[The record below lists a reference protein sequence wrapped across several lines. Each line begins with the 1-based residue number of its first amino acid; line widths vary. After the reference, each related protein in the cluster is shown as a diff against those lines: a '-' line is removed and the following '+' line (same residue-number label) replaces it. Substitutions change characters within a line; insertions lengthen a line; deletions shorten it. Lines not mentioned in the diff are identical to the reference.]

1 MAKLEICCFGIEC
14 AEVAQEYGANRIE
27 LCSGAADGGLTPSY
41 GYLKLAREK
50 LHIPVH
56 PIIRPRGGDFCYNV
70 SEFDVIRE
78 DLQMIKEMGFP
89 GAVVGILDTEG
100 RIDIERMQTLMEIAN
115 GMEITFHR
123 AFDMCINPLL
133 ALEQLKNLGVARILT
148 SGQQQSAELG
158 LPLLKELHEKS
169 REMNGPI
176 IMAGA
181 GVRLANM
188 TKFMEIGLTE
198 VHSSAG
204 KTVPS
209 SMNYRKAGVT
219 MASNSETD
227 EFTHY
232 CVDGP
237 TVEAMMD
244 FISITEKVP
253 A

>member
-14 AEVAQEYGANRIE
+14 AQVAQEYGADRIE

-41 GYLKLAREK
+41 GYLKLAKEK

-56 PIIRPRGGDFCYNV
+56 PIIRPRGGDFCYDM

-78 DLQMIKEMGFP
+78 DLIMIKEMGFP
-89 GAVVGILDTEG
+89 GAVIGILDKEG
-100 RIDIERMQTLMEIAN
+100 RINLERMQVLMEIAK
-115 GMEITFHR
+115 GMNITFHR

-133 ALEQLKNLGVARILT
+133 ALEQLKALGVARILT

-158 LPLLKELHEKS
+158 LPLLKELQEKS
-169 REMNGPI
+169 HEIGGPQ

-181 GVRLANM
+181 GVRLANLS
-188 TKFMEIGLTE
+188 KFTEIGLLE

-209 SMNYRKAGVT
+209 TMNYRKVGVT

-237 TVEAMMD
+237 TVEAMKD
-244 FISITEKVP
+244 FISITEKVS

>member
-133 ALEQLKNLGVARILT
+133 ALDQLKNLGVARILT

-169 REMNGPI
+169 REINGPI

-237 TVEAMMD
+237 TVEAMKD

>member
-14 AEVAQEYGANRIE
+14 AQVAQEYGADRIE

-78 DLQMIKEMGFP
+78 DLQMIKDMGFP

-133 ALEQLKNLGVARILT
+133 GLEQLKNLGVARILT

-158 LPLLKELHEKS
+158 LLLLKELHEKAVKLMVQS
-169 REMNGPI
+169 LWLVQGFGWRI
-176 IMAGA
+176 
-181 GVRLANM
+181 
-188 TKFMEIGLTE
+188 
-198 VHSSAG
+198 
-204 KTVPS
+204 
-209 SMNYRKAGVT
+209 
-219 MASNSETD
+219 
-227 EFTHY
+227 
-232 CVDGP
+232 
-237 TVEAMMD
+237 
-244 FISITEKVP
+244 
-253 A
+253 

>member
-1 MAKLEICCFGIEC
+1 MVQIALSSVRG
-14 AEVAQEYGANRIE
+14 QQM
-27 LCSGAADGGLTPSY
+27 GGLTPSY

-169 REMNGPI
+169 REINGPI

-237 TVEAMMD
+237 TVEAMKD

>member
-14 AEVAQEYGANRIE
+14 AQVAQEYGADRIE

-78 DLQMIKEMGFP
+78 DLIMIKEMGFP
-89 GAVVGILDTEG
+89 GAVIGILDSEG
-100 RIDIERMQTLMEIAN
+100 RIDINRMHGLMEIAK
-115 GMEITFHR
+115 GMNITFHR

-133 ALEQLKNLGVARILT
+133 ALEQLNELGVARVLT

-169 REMNGPI
+169 QEINGPK

-181 GVRLANM
+181 GVRLANLS
-188 TKFMEIGLTE
+188 KFMEIGLAE

-209 SMNYRKAGVT
+209 TMNYRKVGVT

-237 TVEAMMD
+237 TVEAMKD
-244 FISITEKVP
+244 FISITEKVL

>member
-100 RIDIERMQTLMEIAN
+100 RIDIERMQTLMEVAN

>member
-1 MAKLEICCFGIEC
+1 M
-14 AEVAQEYGANRIE
+14 AQEYGADRIE

-56 PIIRPRGGDFCYNV
+56 PIIRPRGGDFCYNM
-70 SEFDVIRE
+70 SEFDAIRE
-78 DLQMIKEMGFP
+78 DLLMIKQMGFP
-89 GAVVGILDTEG
+89 GAVIGLLDPEG
-100 RIDIERMQTLMEIAN
+100 RIDIGRMQILMEIAE

-169 REMNGPI
+169 REINGPI

-181 GVRLANM
+181 GVRLANL

-209 SMNYRKAGVT
+209 SMNYRKVGVT
-219 MASNSETD
+219 MASNSESD

-232 CVDGP
+232 CVDGL
-237 TVEAMMD
+237 TVEAMKG
-244 FISITEKVP
+244 FISITEKIS

>member
-14 AEVAQEYGANRIE
+14 AQAAQEYGADRIE

-50 LHIPVH
+50 IHIPVH
-56 PIIRPRGGDFCYNV
+56 PIVRPRGGDFCYNMN
-70 SEFDVIRE
+70 EFEVICE
-78 DLQMIKEMGFP
+78 DLKMINEMGFP

-100 RIDIERMQTLMEIAN
+100 RIDIERMQTLMKIAQ
-115 GMEITFHR
+115 GMQITFHR

-133 ALEQLKNLGVARILT
+133 ALEQLKDLGVARILT

-158 LPLLKELHEKS
+158 LPLLKELNNKS
-169 REMNGPI
+169 KEISGPV

-181 GVRLANM
+181 GVRLANLS
-188 TKFMEIGLTE
+188 KFMEIGLTE

-209 SMNYRKAGVT
+209 SMSYRKVGVT
-219 MASNSETD
+219 MASNSESD

-232 CVDGP
+232 CVDGS
-237 TVEAMMD
+237 TVEAMKD
-244 FISITEKVP
+244 YISITEKVS